1 MTGHLRETESALSMD
16 RTRTSFQ
23 VRHEQGC
30 VVIAASGPEIEFDS
44 KDELYAIV
52 EEGKLDSKHIILNLE
67 QVTNYK
73 SAILGVLIQFRRKVE
88 KAGGVLRVVCSDPD
102 ILLMF
107 HITKVDLVLEF
118 SKNERAAFDA
128 FQQPGA

>member
-1 MTGHLRETESALSMD
+1 MQS
-16 RTRTSFQ
+16 
-23 VRHEQGC
+23 
-30 VVIAASGPEIEFDS
+30 
-44 KDELYAIV
+44 IV
-52 EEGKLDSKHIILNLE
+52 LNLE

-88 KAGGVLRVVCSDPD
+88 KAGGVLKVVCADPD

-118 SKNERAAFDA
+118 SRNERAAIDA
-128 FQQPGA
+128 FHQPGA